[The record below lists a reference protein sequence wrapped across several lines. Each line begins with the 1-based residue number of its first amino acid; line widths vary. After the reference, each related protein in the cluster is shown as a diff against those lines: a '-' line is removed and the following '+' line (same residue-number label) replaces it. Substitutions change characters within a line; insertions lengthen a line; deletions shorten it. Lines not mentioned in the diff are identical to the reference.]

1 MSITSISG
9 ILYLVGIVILYYIIP
24 KKYRP
29 LFLLVVS
36 LIFYYISSKLGI
48 LAILASSISIFIG
61 SKYIAK
67 KTDKKEK
74 KKVLILII
82 IFNLI
87 LLGIL
92 KYMGLFTEIIN
103 IFGTNFKPIK
113 LLLPLGISYY
123 TLDAISYVVDLY
135 QSKIECEN
143 NYLNL
148 LLYLSYF
155 PKMLMGPFWSYKES
169 SDLRNAKELTWS
181 DLRINLTHILF
192 GYIKILVLSKRLD
205 IFVSN
210 AFQIPATG
218 YQIVLAA
225 IFYTFSLYFQ
235 FGGYIEVIT
244 GISNLLG
251 IKLPVNFNHPF
262 KAKDVNEFWRRWHIS
277 LGNYFKKYVFYPIS
291 FSKMNQKFNA
301 FCKKHLNNYL
311 GKTLIIAF
319 PLFFVWF
326 LNGLWHGAS
335 IKYILY
341 GLYYFLIMM
350 LGVIIKPI
358 SKWIIKTFNINTE
371 VHSYKVLMQLRTF
384 IFVCIGM
391 MLFRADSFAG
401 FIRDF
406 TSIFIPTTVPLDG
419 FGLEIADYV
428 LIIVMIH
435 AVMKLETFEEEV
447 EDPFVILD
455 KQNLYYRWFIYFS
468 MIFIIIIFGIYG
480 AGFNASDFVYGGF

>member
-1 MSITSISG
+1 
-9 ILYLVGIVILYYIIP
+9 
-24 KKYRP
+24 
-29 LFLLVVS
+29 
-36 LIFYYISSKLGI
+36 
-48 LAILASSISIFIG
+48 
-61 SKYIAK
+61 
-67 KTDKKEK
+67 
-74 KKVLILII
+74 
-82 IFNLI
+82 
-87 LLGIL
+87 
-92 KYMGLFTEIIN
+92 
-103 IFGTNFKPIK
+103 
-113 LLLPLGISYY
+113 
-123 TLDAISYVVDLY
+123 
-135 QSKIECEN
+135 
-143 NYLNL
+143 
-148 LLYLSYF
+148 
-155 PKMLMGPFWSYKES
+155 MGPFWSYKES
-169 SDLRNAKELTWS
+169 SDLRNAKEVTWS
-181 DLRINLTHILF
+181 DVRINLTHILF

-435 AVMKLETFEEEV
+435 AVMRLETFEEEV
-447 EDPFVILD
+447 EDPFIILD

>member
-1 MSITSISG
+1 M
-9 ILYLVGIVILYYIIP
+9 
-24 KKYRP
+24 
-29 LFLLVVS
+29 
-36 LIFYYISSKLGI
+36 
-48 LAILASSISIFIG
+48 
-61 SKYIAK
+61 
-67 KTDKKEK
+67 
-74 KKVLILII
+74 
-82 IFNLI
+82 
-87 LLGIL
+87 
-92 KYMGLFTEIIN
+92 
-103 IFGTNFKPIK
+103 
-113 LLLPLGISYY
+113 
-123 TLDAISYVVDLY
+123 
-135 QSKIECEN
+135 
-143 NYLNL
+143 
-148 LLYLSYF
+148 
-155 PKMLMGPFWSYKES
+155 
-169 SDLRNAKELTWS
+169 
-181 DLRINLTHILF
+181 
-192 GYIKILVLSKRLD
+192 
-205 IFVSN
+205 
-210 AFQIPATG
+210 
-218 YQIVLAA
+218 
-225 IFYTFSLYFQ
+225 
-235 FGGYIEVIT
+235 IT

-419 FGLEIADYV
+419 FGLKIADYV

-435 AVMKLETFEEEV
+435 AVMRLETFEEEV
-447 EDPFVILD
+447 EDPFIILD